1 MKNSSEFENI
11 LDDCLERLA
20 KGESVEQCL
29 GSYPEQAVQ
38 LEPLLRTAQVTR
50 EALAIL
56 PRAEFKARARYEF
69 RSALQVEGTKK
80 RLPLFSLRRGW
91 VMALMIIGILLVSGG
106 GTALA
111 ASNSMPDSPLYPVK
125 LATEQVQLALTPSD
139 MGKARLCAG
148 LADRRVAEIIY
159 MAARGDAQQVE
170 VVTQRL
176 DKRLTTLAILVS
188 AEEVEVTA
196 VERVPEALT
205 EEPALAPPSAPS
217 EESEAVPVAP
227 SEDEVGMGDEDVSI
241 GNHNR
246 DKLRKTVAGC
256 ACNHPDALR
265 DALRKAP
272 ASVRSALHRAIAV
285 SEAGYKKALKALD

>member
-50 EALAIL
+50 EALAIM

-69 RSALQVEGTKK
+69 RSVLQVEGTKK

-159 MAARGDAQQVE
+159 MAAKGDAQQVE

-176 DKRLTTLAILVS
+176 GKRLTTLAMLVS

-196 VERVPEALT
+196 VEGVPEVLT
-205 EEPALAPPSAPS
+205 EEPAAAPLAPS
-217 EESEAVPVAP
+217 EETEVAPVVP
-227 SEDEVGMGDEDVSI
+227 SEDEVGEGDEDVSI

-246 DKLRKTVAGC
+246 AKLRKTVAGC
-256 ACNHPDALR
+256 ACDHPDALR

-272 ASVRSALHRAIAV
+272 ASVKSALHRAIAV